1 MSWKGIYDEDSFVA
15 PLRKRRAELNQA
27 LRQAQD
33 RDAAAEVLAAIEE
46 LRRFVDAI
54 KKFDGPSE
62 ALVPIPGEEH
72 LFRLRVDRWDAYFL
86 LHPPV
91 QAYYGMLVEHPNLP
105 VIRRLD
111 ELLPRSRGAT

>member
-1 MSWKGIYDEDSFVA
+1 MATPRD
-15 PLRKRRAELNQA
+15 QA

-33 RDAAAEVLAAIEE
+33 RNSAAEVLAAIEE

-54 KKFDGPSE
+54 KNVDGPSE
-62 ALVPIPGEEH
+62 ALVPIPGEEN

-86 LHPPV
+86 LHLPA
-91 QAYYGMLVEHPNLP
+91 QAYYGMLVEHPDLP
-105 VIRRLD
+105 AVRRLD